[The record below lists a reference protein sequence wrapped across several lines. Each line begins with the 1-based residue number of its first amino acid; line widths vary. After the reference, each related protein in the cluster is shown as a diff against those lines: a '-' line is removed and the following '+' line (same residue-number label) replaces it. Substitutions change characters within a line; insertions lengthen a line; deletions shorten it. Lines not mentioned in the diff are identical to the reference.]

1 MKLAAGSST
10 ACAPNDDVTA
20 ARSRTCQGQAARLR
34 LFLPQH
40 ICSSLPHEVTLPLHV
55 LKDELQLIWA
65 QLPYKTQSPSISSV
79 MPHINKTAT
88 MTTVS

>member
-1 MKLAAGSST
+1 MSQQPAAAPAKVKRPDFVSFSRST
-10 ACAPNDDVTA
+10 N
-20 ARSRTCQGQAARLR
+20 
-34 LFLPQH
+34 H
-40 ICSSLPHEVTLPLHV
+40 ICSSLPHEVTLQLYV

-79 MPHINKTAT
+79 IPHINKTAT